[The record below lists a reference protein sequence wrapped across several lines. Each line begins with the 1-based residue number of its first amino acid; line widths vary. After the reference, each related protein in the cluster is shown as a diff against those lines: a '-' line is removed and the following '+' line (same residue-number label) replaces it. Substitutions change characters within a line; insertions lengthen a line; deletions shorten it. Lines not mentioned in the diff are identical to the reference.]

1 MNIYYVPDI
10 ASHFI
15 FIISLKPPNNP
26 KHHYYSHLT
35 DEKTKAEQNK
45 ELNKSE
51 LCSKNSKPDLS
62 ASQFHAYFSSLV
74 SDRFCSFGRPGLY
87 EALLS
92 SVWQCVP
99 EVVVTV
105 PLSVC

>member
-1 MNIYYVPDI
+1 MNIYYVPGI

-15 FIISLKPPNNP
+15 FIISLKPPNSP

-45 ELNKSE
+45 GLNKSE

-62 ASQFHAYFSSLV
+62 ASQIHAYFTILV
-74 SDRFCSFGRPGLY
+74 SDRFCTFGRPGLY

-92 SVWQCVP
+92 SVGQCVP

>member
-1 MNIYYVPDI
+1 MNICCVPDI

-15 FIISLKPPNNP
+15 FIISFKPPNSP

-45 ELNKSE
+45 GLNKSE

-62 ASQFHAYFSSLV
+62 SSQIHASFAILV
-74 SDRFCSFGRPGLY
+74 SDIVLLVDQTFMRPFC
-87 EALLS
+87 LL
-92 SVWQCVP
+92 
-99 EVVVTV
+99 
-105 PLSVC
+105 